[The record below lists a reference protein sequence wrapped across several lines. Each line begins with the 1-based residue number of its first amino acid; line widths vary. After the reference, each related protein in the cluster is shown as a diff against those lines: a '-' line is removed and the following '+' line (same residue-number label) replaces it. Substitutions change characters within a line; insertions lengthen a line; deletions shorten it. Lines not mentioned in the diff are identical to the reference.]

1 MQIIFRL
8 LDLQLFAEGDCGTA
22 AEATGAA
29 AETGDLSQ
37 VVYGKQQAEQAP
49 DAGVQQEE
57 TPARDL
63 GKEFEALI
71 KGEFKDV
78 YNKRVQDTVSKRLKG
93 PAADAEKYRAMQPV
107 MKMLS
112 QRYGVDASD
121 VKALSAAIEED
132 DAFYAQEAERMGIGV
147 DQVKAIR
154 KAERENDRLKEQL
167 REQEDRQKMEANLAK
182 WVKEAQEIAPKYP
195 GLDLQQELNN
205 PQFFSA
211 LMNGASVEGAYWGLY
226 HDQLIPQAMQYTA
239 QETERKIANKI
250 QAQGQRPTENG
261 AKAPI
266 NVKSDV
272 SQLSDADMDE
282 IIKRARRGEK
292 IRF

>member
-1 MQIIFRL
+1 MHIIFRL

-93 PAADAEKYRAMQPV
+93 PTADAEKYRALQPV

-182 WVKEAQEIAPKYP
+182 WMQEAQEIAPKYP

>member
-1 MQIIFRL
+1 MKKEISSIPFH
-8 LDLQLFAEGDCGTA
+8 DTP
-22 AEATGAA
+22 
-29 AETGDLSQ
+29 
-37 VVYGKQQAEQAP
+37 EQA
-49 DAGVQQEE
+49 A
-57 TPARDL
+57 
-63 GKEFEALI
+63 
-71 KGEFKDV
+71 
-78 YNKRVQDTVSKRLKG
+78 
-93 PAADAEKYRAMQPV
+93 
-107 MKMLS
+107 
-112 QRYGVDASD
+112 
-121 VKALSAAIEED
+121 ALSAVID
-132 DAFYAQEAERMGIGV
+132 KNKHDSSRLMGV
-147 DQVKAIR
+147 MQ
-154 KAERENDRLKEQL
+154 
-167 REQEDRQKMEANLAK
+167 
-182 WVKEAQEIAPKYP
+182 EAQEIAPKYP

>member
-1 MQIIFRL
+1 
-8 LDLQLFAEGDCGTA
+8 
-22 AEATGAA
+22 
-29 AETGDLSQ
+29 
-37 VVYGKQQAEQAP
+37 
-49 DAGVQQEE
+49 
-57 TPARDL
+57 
-63 GKEFEALI
+63 
-71 KGEFKDV
+71 
-78 YNKRVQDTVSKRLKG
+78 
-93 PAADAEKYRAMQPV
+93 
-107 MKMLS
+107 
-112 QRYGVDASD
+112 
-121 VKALSAAIEED
+121 
-132 DAFYAQEAERMGIGV
+132 
-147 DQVKAIR
+147 
-154 KAERENDRLKEQL
+154 
-167 REQEDRQKMEANLAK
+167 MEANLAK
-182 WVKEAQEIAPKYP
+182 WVQEAQEIAPKYP